1 MITAATKLPV
11 NKGTKEAAPPP
22 AARVS
27 PLETLRNEIDRLFDD
42 FPSGFLRSP
51 FRRPAF
57 DVEPF
62 WRREWAVGAIP
73 AVDIVEKDKAYEV
86 TAELPG
92 MDEKSIEVKF
102 SEGMLTI
109 RGEKEETKE
118 EKEKDYH
125 LSERRYGSF
134 QRTFGVPDGVDASKI
149 EATFSKGVLTVVLPK
164 SAEAQK
170 AEKKIAV
177 KAK

>member
-1 MITAATKLPV
+1 
-11 NKGTKEAAPPP
+11 
-22 AARVS
+22 
-27 PLETLRNEIDRLFDD
+27 
-42 FPSGFLRSP
+42 
-51 FRRPAF
+51 
-57 DVEPF
+57 
-62 WRREWAVGAIP
+62 
-73 AVDIVEKDKAYEV
+73 
-86 TAELPG
+86 

-102 SEGMLTI
+102 SDGMLTI
-109 RGEKEETKE
+109 KGEKEETKE

-134 QRTFGVPDGVDASKI
+134 QRTFGVPDGVDANKI
-149 EATFSKGVLTVVLPK
+149 EATFTKGVLTVVLPK